1 MLASGLMGGGDS
13 TGIDSMSERAV
24 QAVQW
29 GIELEYQDAFG
40 QRRSADPEVLAR
52 MIEILSQS
60 GERPQG
66 TLPPTCVIRDGYQ
79 RRLQLELPSDHVVA
93 WSVLSNGHVYSGANA
108 SPVIDLPNE
117 LPVGTYRLR
126 ANIKS
131 PGGDEHIEETTLLIA
146 PERAYQGAGPGLP
159 RVWTLAVQLY
169 GVRSRRNWGH
179 GDFTDLIGLI
189 DLVADLGAAGIGLNP
204 LHTVSDNHAEVSP
217 YSPNSRLFLN
227 GRYIDVEAIPEFP
240 GLQAAEIEQE
250 VAALRQG
257 EMIDYRG
264 VVAAKTRALRL
275 TYAAFQKQGRSAR
288 QRQFQSFRRERG
300 SILARFA
307 CFEHL
312 RSRFQEP
319 WWEWPAK
326 WQRPDEKALR
336 SLRRTERDSIGF
348 HEYVQWIAHQ
358 QLGRCR
364 DRAAAR
370 GLPIGLYL
378 DIAVGVRADGFDAW
392 NDQDTL
398 LRTLE
403 IGAPP
408 DILNTAGQK
417 WGLAGLNPVALERHA
432 FEPFRRIL
440 RASMCYAG
448 AIRLDHVL
456 GMQRLYLVPSGLQ
469 AARGVYV
476 RLPFRALLAVIAQ
489 ESVDHKCIVI
499 GEDLGTV
506 PESFRETL
514 ADWGIW
520 SYQVTLFERA
530 CDGSFHPP
538 EHYRENALV
547 TFATHDLPTFAG
559 WLERRDL
566 AVKRELEIDPGETDE
581 ERSAAQTAL
590 RNALSQRG
598 MHSLD
603 FLSAAKYL
611 AATAS
616 KLVVVSIEDALGIIE
631 QVNVPGTVDEHPNW
645 RRRLPVELEE
655 LDQHGGLTALA
666 EVMKSAGRSVG
677 DKQGGG
683 H

>member
-1 MLASGLMGGGDS
+1 
-13 TGIDSMSERAV
+13 MSERAV

-29 GIELEYQDAFG
+29 GLETEYQDAFG
-40 QRRSADPEVLAR
+40 QRRSADPEALAHL
-52 MIEILSQS
+52 IEILSQS
-60 GERPQG
+60 GERPRG
-66 TLPPTCVIRDGYQ
+66 MLPQTCVIRSGRD
-79 RRLQLELPSDHVVA
+79 RRLPLEFPSDHVVA
-93 WSVLSNGHVYSGANA
+93 WTVFSDGHVLTGANA
-108 SPVIDLPNE
+108 SSSIEVPNE

-126 ANIKS
+126 ATIKS
-131 PGGDEHIEETTLLIA
+131 SGGDEHTEEANLLIA
-146 PERAYQGAGPGLP
+146 PERAYQGAGGGLP

-179 GDFTDLIGLI
+179 GDFTDLVNLI
-189 DLVADLGAAGIGLNP
+189 DLAGDIGAAGIALNP
-204 LHTVSDNHAEVSP
+204 LHALFDDHAEVSP

-227 GRYIDVEAIPEFP
+227 TRYIDVEAIPEFP
-240 GLQAAEIEQE
+240 GLQAGGMEQE

-257 EMIDYRG
+257 ELIDYRG

-275 TYAAFQKQGRSAR
+275 AYAAFQKQKRSAR
-288 QRQFQSFRRERG
+288 QREFQRFRRERG
-300 SILARFA
+300 SILKHFA

-312 RSRFQEP
+312 RSRFQGP
-319 WWEWPAK
+319 WWEWPAE
-326 WQRPDEKALR
+326 WQRPDEKALER
-336 SLRRTERDSIGF
+336 LRRTDRDSIGF
-348 HEYVQWIAHQ
+348 HEYVQWIADQ

-364 DRAAAR
+364 DRAALHR
-370 GLPIGLYL
+370 LPVGLYL

-398 LRTLE
+398 LRTVE

-417 WGLAGLNPVALERHA
+417 WGLAGVNPVALERHA
-432 FEPFRRIL
+432 FEPFRRVL
-440 RASMCYAG
+440 RESMRYAG

-456 GMQRLYLVPSGLQ
+456 GLQRLYLVPSGTK
-469 AARGVYV
+469 ADKGVYV
-476 RLPFRALLAVIAQ
+476 RLPFLALLAVIAQ
-489 ESVDHKCIVI
+489 ESAANKCIVI

-506 PESFRETL
+506 PENFRETL

-520 SYQVTLFERA
+520 SYQVMLFERTW
-530 CDGSFHPP
+530 DGSFHAP

-566 AVKRELEIDPGETDE
+566 AVKRDLSIDPGETDD
-581 ERSAAQTAL
+581 ERSAAHTAL

-598 MHSLD
+598 MRSVD

-611 AATAS
+611 AATPS
-616 KLVVVSIEDALGIIE
+616 KLLVISLEDALGLVE

-645 RRRLPVELEE
+645 RRRLTVSLEDLKQE
-655 LDQHGGLTALA
+655 NGLSAVA
-666 EVMKSAGRSVG
+666 EIMRAAGRSNTV
-677 DKQGGG
+677 
-683 H
+683 